1 MRTLICAVLA
11 LAVCAV
17 STVSAA
23 DKADKKKA
31 KGVTGVVKKV
41 DADKGT
47 ITIAVKMKKETVEK
61 EFKLGDDVKVTVV
74 SGDDKKE
81 MAVKDAFKA
90 DLKEGATVTV
100 VADDDGK
107 VSALTIGMAKKKKD
121 K

>member
-1 MRTLICAVLA
+1 MRTLICAA
-11 LAVCAV
+11 LAFAFCAV
-17 STVSAA
+17 SIVAAA
-23 DKADKKKA
+23 DKADKKKG

-41 DADKGT
+41 DAEKGT
-47 ITIAVKMKKETVEK
+47 ITVTVKVKKETMDK
-61 EFKLGDDVKVTVV
+61 DFKLGDDAKVTVI

-107 VSALTIGMAKKKKD
+107 VSALTIGMAKKKNK
-121 K
+121 